1 MSPQIFASSLDSLR
15 NAGSVFGLI
24 LSEGQEV
31 IFDDTSLT
39 PEGVR
44 ELATTLDDIAYY
56 FEQEKRNPDQLAFGF
71 DGGNLLIL
79 ISGEYRLVLFHHDT
93 SELDFVAKAGR
104 AFLKDYLTGL
114 RIGEWAAASGGTQ
127 QDEKPVA
134 IPAS

>member
-1 MSPQIFASSLDSLR
+1 MSPQIFVSSLESLR

-24 LSEGQEV
+24 LSEGQDV
-31 IFDDTSLT
+31 IFDDTPLT
-39 PEGVR
+39 PEGVK
-44 ELATTLDDIAYY
+44 ELAITLDDIAYY

-79 ISGEYRLVLFHHDT
+79 LAGVYRLVFFHHET

-114 RIGEWAAASGGTQ
+114 RIGEWAAVSRNAP

-134 IPAS
+134 IPAV